1 MITFLI
7 VIDIVLIFWV
17 LFLDRARAQ
26 EHREKEEYKKLY
38 LRQKKQL
45 KMLVNDDLVELLKKG
60 DADHEEN

>member
-17 LFLDRARAQ
+17 LFLDMARAQ

-45 KMLVNDDLVELLKKG
+45 KMLVNDDLAELLRKG

>member
-26 EHREKEEYKKLY
+26 EHREKEEYEKLY

-45 KMLVNDDLVELLKKG
+45 KMLQNDDLVELLKKG
-60 DADHEEN
+60 GGKDD